1 MKIQYAVIIEE
12 RILEELHYIAYGILI
27 RDEST
32 DTVIRKIS
40 DISLKR
46 DEVRKLVTLCNIHS
60 LSVEHIEDIVQ
71 DFLSV

>member
-1 MKIQYAVIIEE
+1 MKIQYEVITEE
-12 RILEELHYIAYGILI
+12 RVLEGIRYIAYGILI
-27 RDEST
+27 QDENT

-40 DISLKR
+40 DISLDY
-46 DEVRKLVTLCNIHS
+46 DEIRKLADLCNIHS

>member
-1 MKIQYAVIIEE
+1 MKIQYEVITEE
-12 RILEELHYIAYGILI
+12 RVLEGIRYIAYGILI
-27 RDEST
+27 QDENT

-40 DISLKR
+40 DISLDY
-46 DEVRKLVTLCNIHS
+46 DEIRKLVALCNIHS